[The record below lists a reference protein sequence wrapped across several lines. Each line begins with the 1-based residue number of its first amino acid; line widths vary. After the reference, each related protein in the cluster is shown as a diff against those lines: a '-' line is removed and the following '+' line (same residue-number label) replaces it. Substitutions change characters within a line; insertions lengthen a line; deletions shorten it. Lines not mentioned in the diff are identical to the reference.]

1 MSVENSRGLA
11 FIRKVLYQLK
21 RDYGLS
27 INVNFRTS
35 STIDSKTLQ
44 KTAIVDSFKIA
55 RAILLP
61 SNMERAFVY
70 SLPMIASNKNF
81 TYGALFDLDRRRLII
96 DAKDIPATVTL
107 DNDMWL
113 IFDGKRYDLEEIH
126 EFEFSSGFMLVVKQA
141 TNVVLNNTIKRSY
154 ETPLDLVQTVTAV
167 VS

>member
-44 KTAIVDSFKIA
+44 KTVVEDSFRIA

-81 TYGALFDLDRRRLII
+81 TYGALFDLDRRRLIV

-141 TNVVLNNTIKRSY
+141 TNVVLNNNIKRSY
-154 ETPLDLVQTVTAV
+154 ETPLDLVQIVTAV
-167 VS
+167 VA

>member
-44 KTAIVDSFKIA
+44 KTVAEDSFRIA

-81 TYGALFDLDRRRLII
+81 TYGALFDLDRRRLIV

-141 TNVVLNNTIKRSY
+141 TNVALNNNIKRSY

>member
-35 STIDSKTLQ
+35 SMIDSKTLQ
-44 KTAIVDSFKIA
+44 KTVVVDSFKIA

-154 ETPLDLVQTVTAV
+154 ETPLDLVQTVTAI